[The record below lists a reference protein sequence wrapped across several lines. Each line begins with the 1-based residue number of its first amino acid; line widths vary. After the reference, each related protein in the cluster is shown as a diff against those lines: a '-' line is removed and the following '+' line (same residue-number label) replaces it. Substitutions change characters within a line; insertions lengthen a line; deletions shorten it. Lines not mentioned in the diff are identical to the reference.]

1 MSDVVVPKV
10 ISSLDDLDE
19 TARQAAAQLTK
30 VSGENAV
37 WDKALKALKPVL
49 AGLPSIRTDAQ
60 MEATQT
66 DAFVNEL
73 KGNYSSLLTSVQTAS
88 DAIKKNIQDLQ
99 KKLTEAENSLMTAKR
114 NADDAQKALDES
126 MAKFDAAQKK
136 LLGLPKQIQEGKK
149 ALVALKAEVKEAH
162 DKKQKVEAVIKLQ
175 DLSTIL
181 GDFNKIIVQ
190 DYETP
195 LWAALEA
202 AAREVLQKTKDLH
215 DAQDKI
221 SPEWNNYNNAKTPYE
236 GAQKNRLDNIK
247 KQVEKGK
254 TGEANVQNTGKGQKS
269 KS

>member
-136 LLGLPKQIQEGKK
+136 LLGLP
-149 ALVALKAEVKEAH
+149 
-162 DKKQKVEAVIKLQ
+162 
-175 DLSTIL
+175 
-181 GDFNKIIVQ
+181 
-190 DYETP
+190 
-195 LWAALEA
+195 
-202 AAREVLQKTKDLH
+202 
-215 DAQDKI
+215 
-221 SPEWNNYNNAKTPYE
+221 
-236 GAQKNRLDNIK
+236 
-247 KQVEKGK
+247 
-254 TGEANVQNTGKGQKS
+254 
-269 KS
+269 